1 MQALRLSSSLG
12 SVHISSVRKI
22 SAKSAVARRK
32 AQQGWAPCEHFQR
45 GRRVFEP
52 KDCHE
57 MNGEQTLAHFLRKI
71 KIAVAI
77 KILGRL
83 NIFQWFV

>member
-1 MQALRLSSSLG
+1 
-12 SVHISSVRKI
+12 
-22 SAKSAVARRK
+22 
-32 AQQGWAPCEHFQR
+32 
-45 GRRVFEP
+45 
-52 KDCHE
+52 

-83 NIFQWFV
+83 NIFQWFGISLQTAFYIYEQAVCKGTLYQF